1 MANVEAC
8 EPCSECESLREQLS
22 ELYVERDEALEA
34 QRGNYAAA
42 ELLRS
47 ERDAALLKL
56 QGFQTRMTE
65 MGYLDLDQLATV
77 FYRNVNWLQA
87 IQDALKRY
95 RVSLTKTEAE
105 AFRDL
110 TAAIEQPPE
119 AQKP

>member
-1 MANVEAC
+1 MLSDEQRAAIERVRNEVAWHEQIGHGEKAD
-8 EPCSECESLREQLS
+8 EFAHDLASLLNAFDSQ
-22 ELYVERDEALEA
+22 A
-34 QRGNYAAA
+34 
-42 ELLRS
+42 
-47 ERDAALLKL
+47 LKL

-119 AQKP
+119 APKP